1 MNAIYYSMLRPVSL
15 IDTLTQ
21 SKRKLILFEGKRKY
35 FPEDANEVVRSVELS
50 MMEYLHGWP
59 NTEFVDC
66 KLK

>member
-35 FPEDANEVVRSVELS
+35 FSEDANEVVRSVELS
-50 MMEYLHGWP
+50 MMEYLHG
-59 NTEFVDC
+59 
-66 KLK
+66 